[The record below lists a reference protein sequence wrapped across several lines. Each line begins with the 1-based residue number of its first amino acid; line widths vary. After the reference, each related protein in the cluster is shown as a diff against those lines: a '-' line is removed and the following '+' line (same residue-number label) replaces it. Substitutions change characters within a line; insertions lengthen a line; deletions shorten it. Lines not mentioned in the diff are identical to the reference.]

1 MKKLKW
7 WQIGLGVI
15 VVNILLPY
23 DKKIWRFHYGRGM
36 EYPLFNLKN
45 SEVTFAHPDVPA

>member
-15 VVNILLPY
+15 VVNILLPN
-23 DKKIWRFHYGRGM
+23 DKKLWRYHFDRGM
-36 EYPLFNLKN
+36 EYPLFNQN
-45 SEVTFAHPDVPA
+45 SGQVTTGENNKK